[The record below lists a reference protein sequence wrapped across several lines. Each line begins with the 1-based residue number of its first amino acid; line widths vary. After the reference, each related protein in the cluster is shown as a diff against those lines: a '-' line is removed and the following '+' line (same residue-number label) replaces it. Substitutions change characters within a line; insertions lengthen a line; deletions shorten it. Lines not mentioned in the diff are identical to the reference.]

1 MKSTLILTALL
12 SLFSIVSYAQI
23 KPITGLTLEQ
33 KRSLEKY
40 KLGFQYQELD
50 IISYREQLENCRK
63 INLSLTE
70 IERLKNEQVLQLKEV
85 IQLKDIQI
93 STLQSRLEVR
103 LKTRANWFLIVL
115 SFLTGLLGAL
125 LIL

>member
-33 KRSLEKY
+33 KRSLAKY
-40 KLGFQYQELD
+40 KLGFEYQELD

-85 IQLKDIQI
+85 IQLKDVQI

-103 LKTRANWFLIVL
+103 LKTRANWLLIIL
-115 SFLTGLLGAL
+115 SFLTGILGAL

>member
-1 MKSTLILTALL
+1 M
-12 SLFSIVSYAQI
+12 FSIVSYGQI

-33 KRSLEKY
+33 KRSLAKY
-40 KLGFQYQELD
+40 KLGFEYQELD

-85 IQLKDIQI
+85 IQLKDVQI

>member
-1 MKSTLILTALL
+1 
-12 SLFSIVSYAQI
+12 LFSIVSYAQI

-33 KRSLEKY
+33 KRSLAKY
-40 KLGFQYQELD
+40 KLGFEYQELD

-85 IQLKDIQI
+85 IQLKDVQI

-103 LKTRANWFLIVL
+103 SKPRANWLLIIL
-115 SFLTGLLGAL
+115 SFLTGLGGAI

>member
-33 KRSLEKY
+33 KRSLAKY

>member
-33 KRSLEKY
+33 KRSLAKY

-85 IQLKDIQI
+85 IHLKDVQI